1 MRLTIQRTE
10 LARVVGAVGKVVE
23 SRNTIP
29 ILSNLLLSAADGLLH
44 VTGTDLD
51 IQATASAPAEI
62 HEAGSITVSA
72 KMLGDIARKAGNDLV
87 ELSLVD
93 GKLEMKSGRS
103 KFGLNILPASDYP
116 SLSVGAYDAEFEVDL
131 AALFAPVAFA
141 ISSEEVRYYLNGIF
155 LHSTEAGAVA
165 VATDGHRLARNST
178 GSLGTFAGIIVPRK
192 TVSLTPKGK
201 VTVSVSETKIKIVS
215 PELSLV
221 SKLIDGTFPDYQRV
235 IPTNNEN
242 VVSVDRDAILKAS
255 DRVSTISS
263 ERGRA
268 VRLTIAPGSIKL
280 AVRNPDHGDAEDE
293 VAAEYSGQPIEIGFN
308 AAYLRDILSV
318 LPSGEVT
325 LKLNDAGSPA
335 IVTGAA
341 EGWDGVLMPMRV

>member
-23 SRNTIP
+23 ARNTIP
-29 ILSNLLLSAADGLLH
+29 ILSNLLLSAADGQLH

-62 HEAGSITVSA
+62 HEAGSITVGA

-87 ELSLVD
+87 ELSLAD
-93 GKLEMKSGRS
+93 GKLEVKSGRS

-116 SLSVGAYDAEFEVDL
+116 SLSAGTYDAEFEVDL

-141 ISSEEVRYYLNGIF
+141 ISTEEVRYYLNGIF
-155 LHSTEAGAVA
+155 LHSTEDGAVA

-178 GSLGTFAGIIVPRK
+178 GSLGAFAGVIVPRK

-215 PELSLV
+215 PELTLV

-235 IPTNNEN
+235 IPTSNEN

-263 ERGRA
+263 ERGKA

-293 VAAEYSGQPIEIGFN
+293 VVAEYSGEPIEIGFN

-318 LPSGEVT
+318 LPSGDVT

-341 EGWDGVLMPMRV
+341 EGWEGVLMPMRV